1 VGGNN
6 AGKTTLL
13 EALNCA
19 LANGS
24 DSQSLHTA
32 FRRGVLNGAQYSA
45 NTISNNAS
53 DASFEVTI
61 DGVLQKCSLNRSGV
75 RAGAL
80 CKENGLAINIFA
92 DDTKQTTINYGA
104 VKSKKKKSELLTI
117 LKKFDSNILDL
128 DPTPVNA
135 TTWELRVQTE
145 ADEEV
150 SLNFMGQGFNRVLN
164 MYCRIIASDRKII
177 LIDEVELGLHH
188 KSIPLVW
195 DALKK
200 ISLDRDLQM
209 FITTH
214 SNECIQAAVETFKEQ
229 PEIFQLIRL
238 EKHRSSVIAK
248 CIPHDYVD
256 AALEHD
262 VEIR

>member
-1 VGGNN
+1 
-6 AGKTTLL
+6 
-13 EALNCA
+13 
-19 LANGS
+19 
-24 DSQSLHTA
+24 
-32 FRRGVLNGAQYSA
+32 
-45 NTISNNAS
+45 
-53 DASFEVTI
+53 
-61 DGVLQKCSLNRSGV
+61 
-75 RAGAL
+75 
-80 CKENGLAINIFA
+80 
-92 DDTKQTTINYGA
+92 
-104 VKSKKKKSELLTI
+104 
-117 LKKFDSNILDL
+117 
-128 DPTPVNA
+128 
-135 TTWELRVQTE
+135 VQTE

-177 LIDEVELGLHH
+177 LIDEIELGLHH